1 MEPVKE
7 IWMDGSF
14 VKWED
19 ATVHVLTHTLHY
31 GLGVFEGIRCYE
43 TPKGPAIFRF
53 QDHMDRLY
61 RSAHIVGITPNIG
74 KEEVSEA
81 VKELIRR
88 NALSSCYIRPIIYLG
103 YGGMGVAHTDV
114 PVQTTV
120 AVWVWGA
127 YLGEEGL
134 RNGIRV
140 KVSSFTSHHV
150 NSYMTKSKTCA
161 NYAVSQLARMEA
173 LRDGYDEALMLDPEG
188 LVAQGPGENIF
199 LVRGDTLKTPPLTGV
214 LEGITRD
221 SVLQI
226 AEARGI
232 PVREEPFARD
242 EVYIAD
248 EAFFTGTAAE
258 ITPIREVD
266 NRKIGCGAPGPVTGT
281 LQDAFFRVVRGEDE
295 TYKNWLTSV

>member
-19 ATVHVLTHTLHY
+19 AKVHVLTHTLHY
-31 GLGVFEGIRCYE
+31 GLGAFEGIRCYE
-43 TPKGPAIFRF
+43 TGKGPAIFRF

-61 RSAHIVGITPNIG
+61 RSALIIGITPNIG
-74 KEEVSEA
+74 KEEVSRA
-81 VKELIRR
+81 VIELIQR
-88 NALSSCYIRPIIYLG
+88 NGLSSCYIRPIIYLG
-103 YGGMGVAHTDV
+103 YGEMGVAHTNV
-114 PVQTTV
+114 PVQVSV
-120 AVWVWGA
+120 AVWRWGA
-127 YLGEEGL
+127 YLGEVGL
-134 RNGIRV
+134 KQGIRV
-140 KVSSFTSHHV
+140 KVSSFASHHV
-150 NSYMTKSKTCA
+150 NSYMTKSKTCG
-161 NYAVSQLARMEA
+161 NYAVSQMARMEVIG
-173 LRDGYDEALMLDPEG
+173 DGYDEALMLDPAG

-199 LVRGDTLKTPPLTGV
+199 IVRDGTLKTPPLTGV

-221 SVLQI
+221 SVLRL
-226 AEARGI
+226 ADARDI

-242 EVYIAD
+242 EVYAAD

-266 NRKIGCGAPGPVTGT
+266 NRKIGCGRPGPVTQG

-295 TYKNWLTSV
+295 VYEHWLTYV